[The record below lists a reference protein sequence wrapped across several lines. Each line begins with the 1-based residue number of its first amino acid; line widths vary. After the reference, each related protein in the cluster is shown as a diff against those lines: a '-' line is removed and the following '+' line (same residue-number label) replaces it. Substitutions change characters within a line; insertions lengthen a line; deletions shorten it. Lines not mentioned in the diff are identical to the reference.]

1 MYLIRMEKML
11 MKKNR
16 ADEIGADSSA
26 EAPRLE
32 WKQQGMEN
40 MPF

>member
-1 MYLIRMEKML
+1 MEKTL
-11 MKKNR
+11 MKKNQ
-16 ADEIGADSSA
+16 AYEIGANSSA

-32 WKQQGMEN
+32 WKQQGVEN